1 VNQAIKSRRSAANLG
16 TIIGPSGKPIRVQF
30 KDGILSFRPHRG
42 RRVSRLT
49 LQDAYD
55 SANGQH
61 RLF

>member
-1 VNQAIKSRRSAANLG
+1 VTKPIKSRRSAANLG
-16 TIIGPSGKPIRVQF
+16 TIIGLGGRPIRVQF
-30 KDGILSFRPHRG
+30 KDGLICFRPHRG
-42 RRVSRLT
+42 RTVSRLT

>member
-1 VNQAIKSRRSAANLG
+1 MANLG
-16 TIIGPSGKPIRVQF
+16 TIIGPGGRPIRVQF
-30 KDGILSFRPHRG
+30 KDGIICFRPHRG